1 MRPGW
6 LLLAPRLVVLLAI
19 AAPAF
24 PGDVERAQELIES
37 VGTDD
42 PRAGELLDLARKPA
56 VRKWLR
62 SRIRELWKDEENR
75 DRVEPYF
82 LLLARTGAGRE
93 EVQFLVDGASQETED
108 YSYVSRYAEVLL
120 ERAPTALD
128 VEPLLDL
135 IARRA
140 ASVLYD
146 GAAAN
151 SIWLLAHRLPRDRVE
166 RAIETA
172 WKKATPLERR
182 KKPEWG
188 YLELTIL
195 GPDGKPPED
204 ILWIRDMGAWNPSQL
219 VVWPDGKARCGNYF
233 RNGEKAW
240 EAEITVTL
248 PGFKESEK
256 TKLTFEKGEV
266 HRAEIRLGEPRAWV
280 RGRIVPPPTTP
291 LFARLHSGVTVG
303 HALDPYR
310 HQRGEL
316 SIPVRS
322 DGSFQAPSNS
332 RGKAL
337 LILDV
342 DGNVFHAQPV
352 EVPEGSDGVDLG
364 EVKLPGRRDLVDV
377 PIHVVWP
384 ADLPRGEEFQ
394 GNVNWASQD
403 PNVPRGRTN
412 FSAGTGKKT
421 GKVFVG
427 LARNVPPGQY
437 TVTAE
442 FSRSKNQGEVAP
454 IVMEV
459 TVKGEKDAL
468 VLEPRKGKAA
478 PAPTAEAPTGAGVPV
493 AHGYGFV
500 LRRSPSG
507 QVHLLSSDSRG
518 VVHAAREGE
527 SFGAERVL
535 FKAPARRKDEDSA
548 WTISVDFVPDRDGSL
563 HVFRVADRTED
574 CKALYYARAPKSGSQ
589 QPRWVP
595 LADSPSPA
603 DDYGEPMVI
612 AKKNGS
618 LEVFAPVMRLLKE
631 SESSFTVEST
641 RLFRGVIQGGRL
653 RALPAVQLDTGN
665 PFTPL
670 QAKVVGS
677 PGGEAHVLFVR
688 KGASLAWK
696 DLASMAEGTAG
707 DVPDASRFDNAGI
720 VASPRGEVHL
730 ALPLQGQGEKHP
742 RFWIG
747 AARIGERFTARGIIE
762 GPFPSGQEPYL
773 ALTPAGKAYLVA
785 SLRPPEKDDGQVA
798 LWDLSGDFPPKPI
811 LTPWLDSSTAGPQA
825 VFIDERN
832 AVVAWDRDGAI
843 HAETFALPEG

>member
-1 MRPGW
+1 MRRSA
-6 LLLAPRLVVLLAI
+6 LQLVVLLA
-19 AAPAF
+19 ATAPAL
-24 PGDVERAQELIES
+24 PGDVERAQEIIES

-42 PRAGELLDLARKPA
+42 PRAAELLDLAKKPA

-62 SRIRELWKDEENR
+62 ARIRELWKDKDNR

-93 EVQFLVDGASQETED
+93 EVQFLVDGAPQETED

-120 ERAPTALD
+120 ERAPPALD

-135 IARRA
+135 LARRA
-140 ASVLYD
+140 ASVLHD

-151 SIWLLAHRLPRDRVE
+151 SIWLLAHRLPRERVE
-166 RAIETA
+166 RAIEMA

-195 GPDGKPPED
+195 GPDGKRPEGL
-204 ILWIRDMGAWNPSQL
+204 LWIRDMGAWNPSQL
-219 VVWPDGKARCGNYF
+219 IVWPDGKTRCENYF
-233 RNGEKAW
+233 REGEKAW

-256 TKLTFEKGEV
+256 ANLSFRKGEV
-266 HRAEIRLGEPRAWV
+266 HRSEIRLGEPRVWV

-310 HQRGEL
+310 LQRGEL
-316 SIPVRS
+316 SIPVRP

-337 LILDV
+337 LIVDV
-342 DGNVFHAQPV
+342 DGNVFHSQPV
-352 EVPEGSDGVDLG
+352 EVLDGSAGVDLG
-364 EVKLPGRRDLVDV
+364 EVKLPASRDLVDV

-394 GNVNWASQD
+394 GNVIWASQD
-403 PNVPRGRTN
+403 PNAPRGRTH
-412 FSAGTGKKT
+412 FSAGTGKRT

-442 FSRSKNQGEVAP
+442 FSPSKNQGDVAP
-454 IVMEV
+454 LEMPV
-459 TVKGEKDAL
+459 TVKGEQDAL

-478 PAPTAEAPTGAGVPV
+478 PAPTAEAPTAAGVPV

-507 QVHLLSSDSRG
+507 QVHILASDSRG
-518 VVHAAREGE
+518 IVHVAREGE

-535 FKAPARRKDEDSA
+535 FKPPARRKDEDSA
-548 WTISVDFVPDRDGSL
+548 WTPSVDFVPDKDGSL
-563 HVFRVADRTED
+563 HVFRVIHRTED
-574 CKALYYARAPKSGSQ
+574 NRDLHYARAPKGGS
-589 QPRWVP
+589 PSRWLP
-595 LADSPSPA
+595 LADERSGN
-603 DDYGEPMVI
+603 DDYAQPMVI
-612 AKKNGS
+612 VKKNGS
-618 LEVFAPVMRLLKE
+618 LEVFAPVMRIRKE

-641 RLFRGVIQGGRL
+641 RLFRGTIQGGRL
-653 RALPAVQLDTGN
+653 RALPAVQFDTGN

-670 QAKVVGS
+670 QAMVLGS
-677 PGGEAHVLFVR
+677 PAGEAHALFVR
-688 KGASLAWK
+688 KRTSLVWK
-696 DLASMAEGTAG
+696 DLTSMAEGTAG
-707 DVPDASRFDNAGI
+707 DVPDASRFDDARIAVG
-720 VASPRGEVHL
+720 PRGEVHL
-730 ALPLQGQGEKHP
+730 ALPLREQGEKHP

-747 AARIGERFTARGIIE
+747 NARIGERFTARGIIE
-762 GPFPSGQEPYL
+762 GPFSPYQKHCI
-773 ALTPAGKAYLVA
+773 AMTPAGEAYLVA
-785 SLRPPEKDDGQVA
+785 SLRPPEKEDGQVA
-798 LWDLSGDFPPKPI
+798 LWDLSDAFPPKPI
-811 LTPWLDSSTAGPQA
+811 LTPWLDSSSEGPQA
-825 VFIDERN
+825 VFIDERK
-832 AVVAWDRDGAI
+832 AVVAWGRDGDI
-843 HAETFALPEG
+843 HAEPFALPDRQR